1 MFTAVPPRYDVVN
14 RIITWGQDAR
24 WRRLAAK
31 ECLRG
36 APRRVMDLCCGTGDL
51 ALEMARIAASS
62 PAIMGLDFSR
72 PMLELAAAKDAGSG
86 PGPGSGPGSG
96 AESGAESAISYV
108 QGDACGLPFRDGYL
122 DCIGVSFAFR
132 NLTYRNP
139 RALRYLAE
147 VLRVLRPGG
156 RLVIVE
162 SSQPESKAVRRLF
175 HFYLR
180 GFVARIG
187 RLLSGHRPAYALLA
201 ESAARY
207 YTPGELER
215 LLLDA
220 GFSAFSSRSL
230 MFGAIAIHIAVK

>member
-1 MFTAVPPRYDVVN
+1 MFTAVPPRYDLVN

-24 WRRLAAK
+24 WRRLAAE

-36 APRRVMDLCCGTGDL
+36 APRRVLDLCCGTGDL
-51 ALEMARIAASS
+51 ALQTASLTNDS
-62 PAIMGLDFSR
+62 VAILGVDFSR
-72 PMLELAAAKDAGSG
+72 PMLELAAAKDRHAHLRSG
-86 PGPGSGPGSG
+86 V
-96 AESGAESAISYV
+96 SYV
-108 QGDACGLPFRDGYL
+108 EGDACGLPFRDGCL
-122 DCIGVSFAFR
+122 DCIGISFAFR

-147 VLRVLRPGG
+147 ALRVLRPGG

-162 SSQPESKAVRRLF
+162 SSQPASRPVRRLF
-175 HFYLR
+175 HLYLR

-187 RLLSGHRPAYALLA
+187 RLISGHRPAYALLA

-215 LLLDA
+215 LLLGA
-220 GFSAFSSRSL
+220 GFRAFSSRGL
-230 MFGAIAIHIAVK
+230 MFGAVAIHVAVK